1 MIIGN
6 NVETIKQVGT
16 NGQISLGKKYAGKRI
31 QMLTLD
37 NGTIIIKPGRFIP
50 DNELWLY
57 NKNNNE
63 ILEKAIKWAETTKRR
78 ENFDEIENSIK
89 ND

>member
-1 MIIGN
+1 
-6 NVETIKQVGT
+6 
-16 NGQISLGKKYAGKRI
+16 
-31 QMLTLD
+31 MLTLD